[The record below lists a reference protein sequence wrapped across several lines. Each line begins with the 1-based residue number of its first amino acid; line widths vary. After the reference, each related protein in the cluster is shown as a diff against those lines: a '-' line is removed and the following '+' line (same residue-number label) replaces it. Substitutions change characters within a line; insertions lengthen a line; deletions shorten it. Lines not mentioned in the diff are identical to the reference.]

1 MTDTAASAASPTPS
15 PARTLRAAVLLAS
28 TLAAAVSQ
36 AQMGPE
42 EGPGGP
48 VSSGQ
53 SLREVVISSRR
64 SIEERF
70 QAAGSLVVVDRQ
82 DIEQMG
88 VDTTVDVLRQL
99 PGLQVTTGAN
109 GGIEIRMRGLDGSA
123 TRVMI
128 DGQRSAGRAQLPIDQ
143 LPADL
148 IERIEIVRSPSAEFS
163 GSSGGT
169 VNIVLRQASPQ
180 RSAMFR
186 LTDNVAFGD
195 HNPRLWIMRTGPIG
209 GDAQAPANRT
219 PWSFFMGVWLADSF
233 SGFNQELE
241 SQSATAL
248 TQSSARSRTERRDW
262 MLIPRLS
269 GRIGR
274 DQVSLRGNVSGSSTD
289 GSYLQRLN
297 DGSTLRSETSQT
309 QRDSWQLGG
318 DWTRRLSLGKL
329 ETSWSGNRQSDEL
342 LRQRASGT
350 RYDED
355 RTESTWQ
362 LKSKLTGSRESL
374 LWMTGIEYE
383 NRQAHGSSLDSAT
396 TVGLERLQSRIE
408 RLALWGQNEWELPAK
423 TTLTLGLR
431 AESIGLES
439 RVNAVNSQQRLH
451 IWQPSLHTRTPIS
464 ETAQWRMNLARVTR
478 QPSVWDLLDRS
489 VPSQGNNSP
498 TNPDQLGNPN
508 LRPEVTQTFDIGL
521 EQRLPGQGQAGVSV
535 FMRRTGDV
543 IATELFEQQAGL
555 WVAQRQNIGSAHT
568 VGLEGDLKRP
578 LAGSGWARDWMLTA
592 NATVLQSR
600 MIDGAREGAAIP
612 GQPSYTISL
621 GAAKPMRRTGG
632 TFGGLSASLNGPASL
647 STPSVSGRERS
658 RITFDAHVGHS
669 VPRKGFWRVGV
680 YNLGDAPVERSRSY
694 REAGASLTERSKTYY
709 APRIYASVGA
719 QL

>member
-1 MTDTAASAASPTPS
+1 MTDTPTPRLR
-15 PARTLRAAVLLAS
+15 PARALRAAVLLAS
-28 TLAAAVSQ
+28 TLTAATSQ

-48 VSSGQ
+48 VTSGQ
-53 SLREVVISSRR
+53 TLREVVISSRR

-186 LTDNVAFGD
+186 LTDHVAFGD
-195 HNPRLWIMRTGPIG
+195 HNPRLWLMRTGPIG
-209 GDAQAPANRT
+209 GDPQTPSRP
-219 PWSFFMGVWLADSF
+219 PWSFFMGVWLADSI
-233 SGFNQELE
+233 SGFDQELE
-241 SQSATAL
+241 SQSPTAL
-248 TQSSARSRTERRDW
+248 SRSDARSRTERRDW

-274 DQVSLRGNVSGSSTD
+274 DQVSLRGNISGSSSD
-289 GSYLQRLN
+289 GSYLQRLS
-297 DGSTLRSETSQT
+297 DGSTLRSETSKT
-309 QRDSWQLGG
+309 ERDSWQLGG
-318 DWTRRLSLGKL
+318 DWTRRLGVGKL
-329 ETSWSGNRQSDEL
+329 ESSWSGNRQSDEL
-342 LRQRASGT
+342 LRQRASGS

-374 LWMTGIEYE
+374 LWMTGIDYE
-383 NRQAHGSSLDSAT
+383 NRQAHGSSLDSTGSA
-396 TVGLERLQSRIE
+396 GLERLQSRIE

-431 AESIGLES
+431 GESVRLQS
-439 RVNAVNSQQRLH
+439 QVNETRSQQQLDF
-451 IWQPSLHTRTPIS
+451 WQPSLHTRTPIT
-464 ETAQWRMNLARVTR
+464 ETAQWRMNIARVTR
-478 QPSVWDLLDRS
+478 QPSVWDLLDRA
-489 VPSQGNNSP
+489 VPSQGDNSP

-508 LRPEVTQTFDIGL
+508 LRPEVTQTFDIGV
-521 EQRLPGQGQAGVSV
+521 EQRLPGQGQAGLSL

-543 IATELFEQQAGL
+543 IATELFEQSGS
-555 WVAQRQNIGSAHT
+555 WVSQRQNIGSAQT
-568 VGLEGDLKRP
+568 VGLEGDIKRP
-578 LAGSGWARDWMLTA
+578 LASSGWARDWMLTA

-600 MIDGAREGAAIP
+600 MSDGPREGTAIP
-612 GQPSYTISL
+612 GQPSYTLSL

-647 STPSVSGRERS
+647 STPTLSGRERS
-658 RITFDAHVGHS
+658 RITLDAHVGHS

-694 REAGASLTERSKTYY
+694 RDAGASINERSKTYY

>member
-1 MTDTAASAASPTPS
+1 MTDTPTPRLR
-15 PARTLRAAVLLAS
+15 PARALRAAVLLAS
-28 TLAAAVSQ
+28 TLTAATSQ

-48 VSSGQ
+48 VTSGQ
-53 SLREVVISSRR
+53 TLREVVISSRR

-186 LTDNVAFGD
+186 LTDHVAFGD
-195 HNPRLWIMRTGPIG
+195 HNPRLWLMRTGPIG
-209 GDAQAPANRT
+209 GDPQTPSRP
-219 PWSFFMGVWLADSF
+219 PWSFFMGVWLADSI
-233 SGFNQELE
+233 SGFDQELE
-241 SQSATAL
+241 SQSPTAL
-248 TQSSARSRTERRDW
+248 SRSDARSRTERRDW

-274 DQVSLRGNVSGSSTD
+274 DQVSLRGNISGSSSD
-289 GSYLQRLN
+289 GSYLQRLS
-297 DGSTLRSETSQT
+297 DGSTLRSETSKT
-309 QRDSWQLGG
+309 ERDSWQLGG
-318 DWTRRLSLGKL
+318 DWTRRLSMGKL

-342 LRQRASGT
+342 LRQRASGS

-374 LWMTGIEYE
+374 LWMTGIDYE
-383 NRQAHGSSLDSAT
+383 NRQAHGSSLDSTGSA
-396 TVGLERLQSRIE
+396 GLERLQSRIE

-431 AESIGLES
+431 GESVRLQS
-439 RVNAVNSQQRLH
+439 QVNETRSQQQLDF
-451 IWQPSLHTRTPIS
+451 WQPSLHTRTPIT
-464 ETAQWRMNLARVTR
+464 ETAQWRMNIARVTR
-478 QPSVWDLLDRS
+478 QPSVWDLLDRA
-489 VPSQGNNSP
+489 VPSQGDNSP

-508 LRPEVTQTFDIGL
+508 LRPEVTQTFDIGV
-521 EQRLPGQGQAGVSV
+521 EQRLPGQGQAGLSL

-543 IATELFEQQAGL
+543 IATELFEQSGS
-555 WVAQRQNIGSAHT
+555 WVSQRQNIGSAQT
-568 VGLEGDLKRP
+568 VGLEGDIKRP
-578 LAGSGWARDWMLTA
+578 LASSGWARDWMLTA

-600 MIDGAREGAAIP
+600 MSDGPREGTAIP

-647 STPSVSGRERS
+647 STPTLSGRERS
-658 RITFDAHVGHS
+658 RITLDAHVGHS

-694 REAGASLTERSKTYY
+694 RDAGASINERSKTYY

>member
-1 MTDTAASAASPTPS
+1 MPDTPTPRLR
-15 PARTLRAAVLLAS
+15 PTRTLPAAVLLAG
-28 TLAAAVSQ
+28 TLAAAVGH
-36 AQMGPE
+36 AQMGPQ
-42 EGPGGP
+42 EGPGES
-48 VSSGQ
+48 VNSGQ
-53 SLREVVISSRR
+53 SMREVVTSSRR

-82 DIEQMG
+82 DIERMG

-186 LTDNVAFGD
+186 LTDNFAFGD
-195 HNPRLWIMRTGPIG
+195 HNPRLWLMRTGPIG
-209 GDAQAPANRT
+209 GDAQTPSRP
-219 PWSFFMGVWLADSF
+219 PWSFFMGVWLADSI
-233 SGFNQELE
+233 SGFDQELD
-241 SQSATAL
+241 SQSPTAL
-248 TQSSARSRTERRDW
+248 TQSAARSRTERRDW

-274 DQVSLRGNVSGSSTD
+274 DQVSLRGNISGSSSD
-289 GSYLQRLN
+289 GSYLQRLS

-318 DWTRRLSLGKL
+318 DWTRRLSVGKL

-362 LKSKLTGSRESL
+362 LKSKLTGARESL

-383 NRQAHGSSLDSAT
+383 NRQAHGSSLDSAPGS
-396 TVGLERLQSRIE
+396 VGLERLQSRIE
-408 RLALWGQNEWELPAK
+408 RLALWGQNEWELPAR

-431 AESIGLES
+431 GESVRLQS
-439 RVNAVNSQQRLH
+439 QVNETRSQQQLDF
-451 IWQPSLHTRTPIS
+451 WQPSLHTRTSIN
-464 ETAQWRMNLARVTR
+464 ETAQWRMNIARVTR
-478 QPSVWDLLDRS
+478 QPSVWDLLDRA
-489 VPSQGNNSP
+489 VPSQGDNSP
-498 TNPDQLGNPN
+498 SNPDQLGNPN
-508 LRPEVTQTFDIGL
+508 LRPEVTQTFDIGV
-521 EQRLPGQGQAGVSV
+521 EQRLPGQGQAGLSL

-543 IATELFEQQAGL
+543 IATELFEQAGL
-555 WVAQRQNIGSAHT
+555 WVAQRQNIGSART

-578 LAGSGWARDWMLTA
+578 LASGGWGRDWMLTA

-600 MIDGAREGAAIP
+600 MSDGPREGMAIP

-647 STPSVSGRERS
+647 STPTLSGRERA
-658 RITFDAHVGHS
+658 RITLDAHVGHS
-669 VPRKGFWRVGV
+669 VPRKGFWRVGI

-694 REAGASLTERSKTYY
+694 QDAGASIRERSKTYY
-709 APRIYASVGA
+709 APRIFASIGA

>member
-1 MTDTAASAASPTPS
+1 MTDIRTPR
-15 PARTLRAAVLLAS
+15 PARAFHAAVLLAS
-28 TLAAAVSQ
+28 TLTAAVSQ

-48 VSSGQ
+48 VTSGQ

-186 LTDNVAFGD
+186 LTDNVAFGN
-195 HNPRLWIMRTGPIG
+195 HNPRLWLMRTGPIG
-209 GDAQAPANRT
+209 GDAQTPSRP

-241 SQSATAL
+241 
-248 TQSSARSRTERRDW
+248 TQSPTTLSRSDARSRTERRDW

-274 DQVSLRGNVSGSSTD
+274 DQVSLRGNISGSSTD
-289 GSYLQRLN
+289 GSYLQRLS
-297 DGSTLRSETSQT
+297 DGSTVRSETSKT
-309 QRDSWQLGG
+309 ERDSWQLGG
-318 DWTRRLSLGKL
+318 DWTRRLSVGRL

-342 LRQRASGT
+342 LRQRAAGT

-374 LWMTGIEYE
+374 LWMTGIDYE
-383 NRQAHGSSLDSAT
+383 NRQAHGSSLDSTGSA
-396 TVGLERLQSRIE
+396 GLERLQSRIE

-431 AESIGLES
+431 GESVRLQS
-439 RVNAVNSQQRLH
+439 QVNTARSQQQLDF
-451 IWQPSLHTRTPIS
+451 WQPSLHTRTPIT
-464 ETAQWRMNLARVTR
+464 ETAQWRMNIARVTR
-478 QPSVWDLLDRS
+478 QPSVWDLLDRA
-489 VPSQGNNSP
+489 VPSQGDNSP

-508 LRPEVTQTFDIGL
+508 LRPEVTQTFDIGV
-521 EQRLPGQGQAGVSV
+521 EQRLPGQGQAGLSL

-543 IATELFEQQAGL
+543 IATELFEQSGQ
-555 WVAQRQNIGSAHT
+555 WVSQRQNIGSAHT

-600 MIDGAREGAAIP
+600 MSDGPREGTAIP
-612 GQPSYTISL
+612 GQPSYTLSL

-647 STPSVSGRERS
+647 STPTLGGRERA
-658 RITFDAHVGHS
+658 RITLDAHVGHS

-694 REAGASLTERSKTYY
+694 RDAGASIHERSKTYY
-709 APRIYASVGA
+709 APRIYASIGA